1 MTCDLYQTMNL
12 HHILTTFEKI
22 DPAGFQQVNASLT
35 DLVMSAGAHL
45 TMAQG
50 QYIVKH
56 FKDLPAFLAT
66 HQGREAV
73 KAFVESWQA
82 SGKAQ

>member
-1 MTCDLYQTMNL
+1 MNL
-12 HHILTTFEKI
+12 PNLLTTFEKI
-22 DPAGFQQVNASLT
+22 DPTGFRQANTTLT
-35 DLVMSAGAHL
+35 NLAMSAGAHL